1 MAILDVIKYG
11 HPTLRKV
18 AEPVKPDEIDKQFLK
33 DMLDTML
40 AEDGVGLAA
49 NQVNVLQR
57 VIVVTD
63 YEHTYTLL
71 NPEIIAYSEN
81 METGNEG
88 CLSLPGLQAP
98 VPRHEKVVVRALN
111 ENGEQVEINAKG
123 LLAIVLQHEIDHLNG
138 KLYIDRA
145 DLTSL
150 QWVDNDPESGLP
162 LNKDALLDEIQA
174 IYHELFH
181 QNKSS
186 VVFESQRKE

>member
-18 AEPVKPDEIDKQFLK
+18 AEPVQPAQVDKQFLK
-33 DMLDTML
+33 DMLDTMM

-57 VIVVTD
+57 IIVVTD
-63 YEHTYTLL
+63 YEQTYTLL
-71 NPEIIAYSEN
+71 NPEIIAFSEN

-150 QWVDNDPESGLP
+150 QWVENDPESGLP
-162 LNKDALLDEIQA
+162 LNKDALLDEVQA

-181 QNKSS
+181 QNQNS
-186 VVFESQRKE
+186 VIFEPQIKE